1 MRKRYFVVALLASLA
16 FQPGLISQS
25 SSLSIDLNRPA
36 AKVSPMLYG
45 LMTEEINFSYDGG
58 LYGELIRDRTVGPGR
73 RPLFHWTQVAR
84 DNSIVDIS
92 VDDHSG
98 PSEALPR
105 SMKVS
110 VTVASEAAP
119 AGVQNDGYWGIP
131 VRPRTIYAGSFYAKT
146 DGDG

>member
-58 LYGELIRDRTVGPGR
+58 LYPELVRDRTVGPGR
-73 RPLFHWTQVAR
+73 RPLFHWTMVAR
-84 DNSIVDIS
+84 GNSVVDVS
-92 VDDHSG
+92 ADDTTG
-98 PSEALPR
+98 PSVALPR

-110 VTVASEAAP
+110 VSAASEAAP
-119 AGVQNDGYWGIP
+119 AGVENDGYWGMA
-131 VRPRTIYAGSFYAKT
+131 VRPQTTYTGSFYAKT
-146 DGDG
+146 